1 MRLQPVYR
9 ITVYVPPES
18 RETVLAAAEE
28 AAPMRLGRYEGVAH
42 WSAEG
47 TERFR
52 PMAGA
57 APTVGTP
64 GIESLVPTVL
74 LEIAILRDDD
84 LLERVLQAVIVAH
97 PWEEPAIFVDE
108 SRTPAQ
114 PS

>member
-9 ITVYVPPES
+9 ITVYVPPETL
-18 RETVLAAAEE
+18 ETVLIAAEE

-64 GIESLVPTVL
+64 GVESRVPTAL
-74 LEIAILRDDD
+74 LEIAIPRDDD
-84 LLERVLQAVIVAH
+84 LLERVLQAVVAAH